1 MSPDLASAFGGEVTT
16 IALLW
21 RLTRGDGVVL
31 GFTGH
36 DQDILVDGVYYRARP
51 GMTPSA
57 VVLSEGFSADTMEV
71 RGAMA
76 AMALRAVDLDVG
88 RWDGARLE
96 LFACDWADPGKG
108 MLRLIRGTVGDVA
121 REDFGAGT
129 EFAVELESEMAALE
143 RGGVP
148 LCSPLCRAEL
158 GDAHCQI
165 DMDGRW
171 LETGLAGGAA
181 EQIWLAQP
189 LVSPE
194 LYSDG
199 RMRILTGPLA
209 GVDRRVAVASAEGLV
224 LEEPVY
230 GDGLAGARIRLWEGC
245 DKRFATC
252 VGRFLNGV
260 AFGGEPHVPGN
271 DALIRY
277 GES

>member
-1 MSPDLASAFGGEVTT
+1 MSPELVIAFGGEVTA

-36 DQDILVDGVYYRARP
+36 DQDILAGGVLYRAHP

-57 VVLSEGFSADTMEV
+57 VALSDGFSADTMEV

-76 AMALRAVDLDVG
+76 AMALRADDLDVG

-96 LFACDWADPGKG
+96 LFACDWTDAEKG
-108 MLRLIRGTVGDVA
+108 MLRLMRGTVGDVA
-121 REDFGAGT
+121 REDFGTGAG
-129 EFAVELESEMAALE
+129 FAVELESEMAALE
-143 RGGVP
+143 RGGAP

-158 GDAHCQI
+158 GDARCQV
-165 DMDGRW
+165 DMEGRVV
-171 LETGLAGGAA
+171 EVGAVDGLA
-181 EQIWLAQP
+181 EHVWLTQP
-189 LVSPE
+189 LSTPE
-194 LYSDG
+194 LYNDG
-199 RMRILTGPLA
+199 RMRILDGPLS
-209 GVDRRVAVASAEGLV
+209 GIDRRIAVSSAGELL
-224 LEEPVY
+224 LEEPIH
-230 GDGLAGARIRLWEGC
+230 GDGLAGARIRLREGC

-252 VGRFLNGV
+252 AGRFANGA
-260 AFGGEPHVPGN
+260 AFDGEPHVPGN